1 MTLNSN
7 QYTDYPNVSIIILT
21 FNGSEY
27 IKPLLDSLLN
37 QTFPQERMEILVV
50 DNASNDETLRII
62 RENFTSVKI
71 IALEKNIGFAAG
83 NNQAL
88 LHASHDLLVFL
99 NQDTICHPGFLP
111 SLVNRM
117 EADKT
122 LAACNPNIITPEVE
136 GFGTIDQDF
145 RLGSLFLCDLV
156 PFGYGQ
162 NRIINGKNNFSAKLL
177 SGCAFIIRRETV
189 TKLVYLFDDQLW
201 MYAEDTDLSLRM
213 HNMALKISAIRDAVV
228 YHLHKSNM
236 NLESG
241 RILTAAGAIK
251 NRVFAFYKNM
261 NGLEFCA
268 FFPFLFFGGAFKIFA
283 FPLTN
288 ARKAIYF
295 FPFSLFSMTCMI
307 AALFQLTRF
316 DAKKRRIMEQRQ
328 IPNFGLLK
336 LILTGLPFDGAQG
349 GESVEPPSARE

>member
-37 QTFPQERMEILVV
+37 QTYPQERMEILVV

-122 LAACNPNIITPEVE
+122 LAACNPNIISGWGPY
-136 GFGTIDQDF
+136 FYAIW
-145 RLGSLFLCDLV
+145 C
-156 PFGYGQ
+156 
-162 NRIINGKNNFSAKLL
+162 L
-177 SGCAFIIRRETV
+177 SG
-189 TKLVYLFDDQLW
+189 
-201 MYAEDTDLSLRM
+201 
-213 HNMALKISAIRDAVV
+213 MAK
-228 YHLHKSNM
+228 
-236 NLESG
+236 
-241 RILTAAGAIK
+241 TA
-251 NRVFAFYKNM
+251 
-261 NGLEFCA
+261 L
-268 FFPFLFFGGAFKIFA
+268 
-283 FPLTN
+283 
-288 ARKAIYF
+288 
-295 FPFSLFSMTCMI
+295 
-307 AALFQLTRF
+307 
-316 DAKKRRIMEQRQ
+316 
-328 IPNFGLLK
+328 
-336 LILTGLPFDGAQG
+336 
-349 GESVEPPSARE
+349 

>member
-1 MTLNSN
+1 MTLNSTHN
-7 QYTDYPNVSIIILT
+7 QNFPNVSVIILT
-21 FNGSEY
+21 YNGSEY

-37 QTFPQERMEILVV
+37 QSYPQERMEILVV
-50 DNASNDETLRII
+50 DNASNDETLSII

-88 LHASHDLLVFL
+88 LHAGHDLLVFL

-117 EADKT
+117 EADNT

-136 GFGTIDQDF
+136 GFGTMDPDF
-145 RLGSLFLCDLV
+145 RLASLFFCDLV

-162 NRIINGKNNFSAKLL
+162 NRIIDGQSMSRTKLL
-177 SGCAFIIRRETV
+177 SGCAFIIRRETIS
-189 TKLVYLFDDQLW
+189 KLEYLFDEQLW

-213 HNMALKISAIRDAVV
+213 HNMAKNICVIREAIV

-236 NLESG
+236 ELEK
-241 RILTAAGAIK
+241 RRLLTAAGAIK

-261 NGLEFCA
+261 SGLEFFF
-268 FFPFLFFGGAFKIFA
+268 FFPFLFLGGIFKIFA
-283 FPLTN
+283 FPLTRS
-288 ARKAIYF
+288 RKAVYLL
-295 FPFSLFSMTCMI
+295 PFGIFSMACMLI
-307 AALFQLTRF
+307 AVFQLALFVE
-316 DAKKRRIMEQRQ
+316 KKRRIMEQRR
-328 IPNFGLLK
+328 IPNFALLK
-336 LILTGLPFDGAQG
+336 LILKRQ
-349 GESVEPPSARE
+349 